1 MGMSIPKRVAKPKV
15 PNEKKISFLGINSS
29 GKVNQYPLNITE
41 NITILLFF
49 EKC

>member
-1 MGMSIPKRVAKPKV
+1 MGISFTKRVQKV
-15 PNEKKISFLGINSS
+15 PPNEKKISFLGINSS
-29 GKVNQYPLNITE
+29 GKVNQFPLNITE